1 MKKFTTLLVLS
12 AFLFVANSAKA
23 QLFINGNNITADTT
37 VQFVEVTTSGS
48 PAIFFIHTIDIG
60 KGNIYRTKFTN
71 EVGKKM
77 KFKSNV
83 AFIQYMKSNGW
94 ELKRRDVAEKSNH
107 FLLFERAGG

>member
-1 MKKFTTLLVLS
+1 MKRFITLLILP

-23 QLFINGNNITADTT
+23 QLFINGNNITADTS

-48 PAIFFIHTIDIG
+48 PYVFYIHTIDIG
-60 KGNIYRTKFTN
+60 KGNVNRTKITN
-71 EVGKKM
+71 DAGKKM

-83 AFIQYMKSNGW
+83 AFIQYMKTNGW

-107 FLLFERAGG
+107 FMLFERAQ